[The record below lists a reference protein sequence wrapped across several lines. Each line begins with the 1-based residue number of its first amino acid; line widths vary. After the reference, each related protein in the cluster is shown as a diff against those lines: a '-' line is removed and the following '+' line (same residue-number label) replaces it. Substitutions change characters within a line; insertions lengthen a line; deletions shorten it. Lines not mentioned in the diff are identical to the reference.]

1 MRTTPLPSPAEAP
14 SPVAAPHPHLR
25 GSPQSTSDLV
35 SSRNVGCTAD
45 GNVPIEDNVWKA
57 NSQSPFALHE
67 QTATPYCTSPPTKK
81 ENSDSGKGY
90 QEDQGRSLQTLKE
103 LRRQM
108 EELLVYQQMQ
118 QSQTQNAS
126 ATRETTSSQADPVS
140 SNYESSRKRRISN
153 VSSPRIA
160 PLPTDAMPSTSYS
173 DSTGSGGTIRAADLT
188 PDNMPGQTPSYPFP
202 RMQHQSAPRSTQDP
216 THNHNPFKLTLPAEK
231 LKVHK
236 TSQLADERHPTSM
249 KTPTSHSVF
258 LPPQYKPVAEDP
270 TYPTPNLYDLTLQLN
285 ADPGLDAWWAN
296 VVHILQENYGA
307 ERASLAI
314 PGDAT
319 DLENV
324 PWGQKAVFDRNI
336 EGYERET
343 LQNQQSH
350 EEATGT
356 SDGSIKGAANPEKRK
371 DESTTES
378 LANGSGAAKLLK
390 RPSLLARHS
399 FAGFGKERK
408 LSTWQDSETSPQ
420 EQKAKNEN
428 KRVQISSENPDGTG
442 TTQSQSQTSATPYQV
457 HTVPFTQSFDPMSP
471 AQYNHRQAV
480 FPTSRPL
487 EVEIDPLIKRTG
499 VVKLFGRTGPVV
511 LTREYSEN
519 SAAKQSEGDVQTPE
533 DVVQV
538 TPTAEPV
545 RPSNK
550 EHAIRSRSVSNP
562 AASGLHAPRVP
573 LMEFYDEYEQVP
585 PSPWS
590 QSPAPSPAPR
600 AHAEQNPFFSSH
612 TVDEGAFAKHPP
624 QHDYSNLNPLEA
636 IGVDLAKSVIHIP
649 LLHAGRSKPTSPST
663 LRFPVAVISIL
674 SPIIPYPANLRQSLA
689 CLIPHLTTSFCLAQH
704 YSQLERQ
711 FASRLEAP
719 RYGHLLGL
727 GGTFSDESSELE
739 LVAGLSGHV
748 NYSIAD
754 DGSLEARAS
763 LSSPDE
769 RSNSAKPSPSGV
781 GTPGL
786 DLGSIGAGVPSVL
799 GESPGFPAKFG
810 TDAVDSY
817 FNVQQLK
824 GLRDA
829 LTHHRNRLSKPR
841 QNATTSTP
849 TSPGRLL
856 GKLPIDE
863 DGATVPDPTA
873 AQASPSQE
881 FRAPPV
887 ISPTQNSSRHPSANS
902 FYAQLPR
909 ELPRPFTDT
918 VAQLML
924 NSVPLHIFLA
934 KPQSGEVIWTNS
946 KFDAY
951 RRSQPQEQKLRDP
964 WQNIHSSER
973 EHVSQEWANAL
984 RTGSQF
990 TERVR
995 VKRFNDESAY
1005 RWFIFRANPLL
1016 SSTGEVLYWIGSFL
1030 DIHEQHIAELK
1041 AAQEREKFA
1050 IDAKYRAFSNSI
1062 PQIVFEATEYRGL
1075 IFVNEQWHL
1084 YTGQKLEE
1092 ALNFGFAKHLHPDD
1106 LEKCGV
1112 LSVYLSESQK
1122 ENTVSGLD
1130 TTLQERHLANGVT
1143 PALEEL
1149 VRRGVASVQKDENGR
1164 VFYSTEIRLRSKGA
1178 DFRWHL
1184 VRLVRVETSSFGSGE
1199 ASWYGTCTDIND
1211 RKNLE
1216 RELNKAMQQLNNQM
1230 ESKTKFF
1237 SNMSHE
1243 IRTPLNGILGTIPF
1257 ILDTHLD
1264 TDQRRMLDTIQNSST
1279 NLRELVDNIL
1289 DVSRV
1294 EAGKMSL
1301 VNSWFHVRSVIEDV
1315 IDTVSS
1321 RAIDKGLEI
1330 NYLMDVDVP
1339 PMVIGDRF
1347 RIRQVLINLVGNA
1360 VKFTSQGEI
1369 HIRCSIYHGTA
1380 TLSKETELLLNF
1392 DVVDTGKG
1400 FSARD
1405 AERLMQRFSQL
1416 GQNGSQQHAGSGL
1429 GLFLSKQLVEMHGG
1443 RLTPSSKEGQGAKF
1457 SFYVKVDAPPPPSP
1471 DEPRLVR
1478 QSSSMSEGLGLQSK
1492 PSSLQKMLFSS
1503 RDSIDSKGPDTS
1515 DISSVLDSPL
1525 SQPLSSSD
1533 PSARLTSNSFSE
1545 RSSVSSALPTPEL
1558 HAVDPLT
1565 KVDTAKSNNTDVSSQ
1580 ARPNTTAS
1588 SSSDTIRPVARP
1600 SSSTSRELSLS
1611 ITSAAVDAGSDAPVS
1626 QDPYSI
1632 LILCPLDNT
1641 RKAIKQH
1648 IEQVVPHEIHFSITS
1663 LPDVEDWKDSMNDE
1677 SSAKITHLV
1686 LNLPSVEDV
1695 QDVIQYVLDCDSASA
1710 PTLVIIS
1717 DLYQKRQI
1725 NSKIKELSASGGRVY
1740 TVPKPVKPSA
1750 FSAIFDPDN
1759 RRDLSKDRNQDM
1771 AREINNNFKTMSKMV
1786 KEVIGNKG
1794 YRILLVEDDET
1805 NRMVMLKYLDK
1816 IKVMA
1821 ETASNGQECTEM
1833 VFSKEP
1839 GYYSLIICDI
1849 QMPMKNGY
1857 ETCRDIRGWELKN
1870 HYPQIPIMALS
1881 ANAMTDQIEDAA
1893 RAGFNDYVTK
1903 PIKHNELGK
1912 MMMGLLDPSR
1922 PLLLLRD
1929 RLRRDNLRED

>member
-1 MRTTPLPSPAEAP
+1 MGDVQSMRTPPLPSPAEAP
-14 SPVAAPHPHLR
+14 SSLAAP
-25 GSPQSTSDLV
+25 QSIPAFILNQSDGHTV
-35 SSRNVGCTAD
+35 D
-45 GNVPIEDNVWKA
+45 GNASRRNKTWMA
-57 NSQSPFALHE
+57 NSHTSMLPE
-67 QTATPYCTSPPTKK
+67 QTTSLHYISPAAN
-81 ENSDSGKGY
+81 ENTELGKGCP
-90 QEDQGRSLQTLKE
+90 EDQGRSSHTLKE

-118 QSQTQNAS
+118 QQSQNNHTPS
-126 ATRETTSSQADPVS
+126 SREPSSSQAEPVS
-140 SNYESSRKRRISN
+140 SIPPEPTRKRRISN
-153 VSSPRIA
+153 VSSPKAA
-160 PLPTDAMPSTSYS
+160 PPSAGAMPSTSYS
-173 DSTGSGGTIRAADLT
+173 DSTGSGGTIRAVDS
-188 PDNMPGQTPSYPFP
+188 PIDDVPGRTPSYPFP
-202 RMQHQSAPRSTQDP
+202 KMQPQPALRPTQDP
-216 THNHNPFKLTLPAEK
+216 GFNPGAFKLTLPAEK
-231 LKVHK
+231 LKINMPTSHK
-236 TSQLADERHPTSM
+236 MDERLPTAV

-258 LPPQYKPVAEDP
+258 LPPQHRSMAEDP
-270 TYPTPNLYDLTLQLN
+270 FHPSPNLYDITLQLN

-296 VVHILQENYGA
+296 VVHILQEHFGA

-324 PWGQKAVFDRNI
+324 PWGQKAVFDQNAPTEPDHMQNHHLKREAALTRESSFRDHDDVDREMEERAAINI
-336 EGYERET
+336 
-343 LQNQQSH
+343 
-350 EEATGT
+350 
-356 SDGSIKGAANPEKRK
+356 
-371 DESTTES
+371 
-378 LANGSGAAKLLK
+378 ANGSGSTPVLQ
-390 RPSLLARHS
+390 RPSLLSRHS

-408 LSTWQDSETSPQ
+408 DVTWSSSETPHRTPKKIIEPNTQPQ
-420 EQKAKNEN
+420 
-428 KRVQISSENPDGTG
+428 SEIPDIPETEPA
-442 TTQSQSQTSATPYQV
+442 QHSHHSQQMRSTSHP
-457 HTVPFTQSFDPMSP
+457 QSFDPLGASGHR
-471 AQYNHRQAV
+471 HRQMV
-480 FPTSRPL
+480 FPATRPL
-487 EVEIDPLIKRTG
+487 EMEADPLIKRTG

-511 LTREYSEN
+511 LTREYLEN
-519 SAAKQSEGDVQTPE
+519 SGTAPKQANDEIVETPE
-533 DVVQV
+533 DKVQF
-538 TPTAEPV
+538 TPTGEPCEPTPQAQAS
-545 RPSNK
+545 R
-550 EHAIRSRSVSNP
+550 IRSLSNP
-562 AASGLHAPRVP
+562 VLHGSLPTKTP
-573 LMEFYDEYEQVP
+573 FIELYDEYEQVP

-600 AHAEQNPFFSSH
+600 THADQNPFFVDHS
-612 TVDEGAFAKHPP
+612 VDESAFAKHPP
-624 QHDYSNLNPLEA
+624 HHDYSNLRPLEA
-636 IGVDLAKSVIHIP
+636 IGVDFAKSVVHIP
-649 LLHAGRSKPTSPST
+649 LLHAGRSEQTPSST
-663 LRFPVAVISIL
+663 LRFPVAIISIL

-689 CLIPHLTTSFCLAQH
+689 YLLPHLTTSFCLAQQ
-704 YSQLERQ
+704 YSQLERK
-711 FASRLEAP
+711 FTSRLEVP

-748 NYSIAD
+748 NYTIAD
-754 DGSLEARAS
+754 DGSLSAHAS

-769 RSNSAKPSPSGV
+769 RPNSIKFSPSISAF
-781 GTPGL
+781 GTPGI
-786 DLGSIGAGVPSVL
+786 DLNYPGTGVVNNSV
-799 GESPGFPAKFG
+799 ESPGLAVMFG
-810 TDAVDSY
+810 NDGVDSY
-817 FNVQQLK
+817 FNVQK
-824 GLRDA
+824 SKSFREA
-829 LTHHRNRLSKPR
+829 LTQHRSRLNKTKLS
-841 QNATTSTP
+841 TTSTP
-849 TSPGRLL
+849 TSPGKVL
-856 GKLPIDE
+856 GKS
-863 DGATVPDPTA
+863 ATEEEVAASNDPSIA
-873 AQASPSQE
+873 VASPLQDS
-881 FRAPPV
+881 RAPPV
-887 ISPTQNSSRHPSANS
+887 ISPTQSSSRHPSSNS

-924 NSVPLHIFLA
+924 NSVPLHLFLA

-951 RRSQPQEQKLRDP
+951 RRSQPQEQRLRDP
-964 WQNIHSSER
+964 WQNIHTSER
-973 EHVSQEWANAL
+973 DHVSKEWANAL
-984 RTGSQF
+984 KTGSQF

-995 VKRFNDESAY
+995 VRRFNDESAY

-1016 SSTGEVLYWIGSFL
+1016 SATGEVLYWIGSFL

-1041 AAQEREKFA
+1041 ATQEREKFA
-1050 IDAKYRAFSNSI
+1050 TDAKYRAFSNSI
-1062 PQIVFEATEYRGL
+1062 PQVVFEATEYRGL

-1092 ALNFGFAKHLHPDD
+1092 ALNFGFAKHVHPDD
-1106 LEKCGV
+1106 LEKCGM
-1112 LSVYLSESQK
+1112 LSPYLAESSK
-1122 ENTVSGLD
+1122 ENTFEPGEKASDVAK
-1130 TTLQERHLANGVT
+1130 TTPKERHLSLGVT
-1143 PALEEL
+1143 PALDEL
-1149 VRRGVASVQKDENGR
+1149 VRRGVASLQKDENGR
-1164 VFYSTEIRLRSKGA
+1164 VFYSTEIRLRSRGG

-1257 ILDTHLD
+1257 ILDTQLD

-1321 RAIDKGLEI
+1321 RAVDKGLEI

-1369 HIRCSIYHGTA
+1369 HIRCSIYRDGPTPM
-1380 TLSKETELLLNF
+1380 KQTELLLNF

-1400 FSARD
+1400 FSSRD

-1443 RLTPSSKEGQGAKF
+1443 RLTPSSKEGQGARF
-1457 SFYVKVDAPPPPSP
+1457 SFHVKVDTSPPQSF
-1471 DEPRLVR
+1471 EEHRLAR
-1478 QSSSMSEGLGLQSK
+1478 HSSGASEILGTQVKSG
-1492 PSSLQKMLFSS
+1492 SLQKLLFSS
-1503 RDSIDSKGPDTS
+1503 RDSIDSKAPDAPDLAS
-1515 DISSVLDSPL
+1515 ALDSPL
-1525 SQPLSSSD
+1525 PQP
-1533 PSARLTSNSFSE
+1533 PSTSEPSVRFAFNSFSE
-1545 RSSVSSALPTPEL
+1545 RSSTSSPLLTPET
-1558 HAVDPLT
+1558 HAIDPLM
-1565 KVDTAKSNNTDVSSQ
+1565 KVDDTKSTATPPDAATLAGLNMGPSHSPGSISPTKPAPPV
-1580 ARPNTTAS
+1580 
-1588 SSSDTIRPVARP
+1588 DTGHKVP
-1600 SSSTSRELSLS
+1600 SSHR
-1611 ITSAAVDAGSDAPVS
+1611 
-1626 QDPYSI
+1626 PYSI

-1641 RKAIKQH
+1641 RMAIKQH
-1648 IEQVVPHEIHFSITS
+1648 IEQVVPLEISYSITAI
-1663 LPDVEDWKDSMNDE
+1663 PDVEDWKDSINDSTE
-1677 SSAKITHLV
+1677 AKPTHLV
-1686 LNLPSVEDV
+1686 LNLSSVDDV
-1695 QDVIQYVLDCDSASA
+1695 LDVMQYVSECDKDSAPA
-1710 PTLVIIS
+1710 LVIIS

-1725 NSKIKELSASGGRVY
+1725 NSRIKELSSTGRRVY

-1816 IKVMA
+1816 IKMMA
-1821 ETASNGQECTEM
+1821 ETAGNGQECTEM

-1849 QMPMKNGY
+1849 QMPVKNGY
-1857 ETCRDIRGWELKN
+1857 DTCRDIRDWELKN

-1881 ANAMTDQIEDAA
+1881 ANAMTDQIQDAS

-1912 MMMGLLDPSR
+1912 MMMGLLDPNR

-1929 RLRRDNLRED
+1929 RLRANYGDNP

>member
-1 MRTTPLPSPAEAP
+1 MRTPPLPSPAEAP
-14 SPVAAPHPHLR
+14 SPVAAPQSHHH
-25 GSPQSTSDLV
+25 GSSQSIPGLI
-35 SSRNVGCTAD
+35 SSQNDGYTVD
-45 GNVPIEDNVWKA
+45 GNATPDNTIWMA
-57 NSQSPFALHE
+57 NSLSPMLHE
-67 QTATPYCTSPPTKK
+67 QTANPQRIPSPTKQ
-81 ENSDSGKGY
+81 DTDPGKRSP
-90 QEDQGRSLQTLKE
+90 EDQGRSSQTLKE

-118 QSQTQNAS
+118 QQSHVQD
-126 ATRETTSSQADPVS
+126 SSHLSSSNADPIS
-140 SNYESSRKRRISN
+140 SSPPEPTRKRRISN
-153 VSSPRIA
+153 VSSPKAA
-160 PLPTDAMPSTSYS
+160 PTSAGAMPSTSCS
-173 DSTGSGGTIRAADLT
+173 DSTGSGGTIRALDSPTENL
-188 PDNMPGQTPSYPFP
+188 PGQTPSYPFP
-202 RMQHQSAPRSTQDP
+202 KMQPQPSAKPPHHSGF
-216 THNHNPFKLTLPAEK
+216 NPGAFKLTLPTEK
-231 LKVHK
+231 LKIHMAS
-236 TSQLADERHPTSM
+236 SQYPEERHPTPV
-249 KTPTSHSVF
+249 KTPTSSSIF
-258 LPPQYKPVAEDP
+258 LPPQHKPVAEDP
-270 TYPTPNLYDLTLQLN
+270 TYPSPNLYDLTLQLN

-296 VVHILQENYGA
+296 VVHILQEHFGA
-307 ERASLAI
+307 ERASLAV

-324 PWGQKAVFDRNI
+324 PWGQKAVFDQNAP
-336 EGYERET
+336 ESPD
-343 LQNQQSH
+343 LQQRHFQRGTV
-350 EEATGT
+350 ATGGDFPKA
-356 SDGSIKGAANPEKRK
+356 SNDAAKKSEQ
-371 DESTTES
+371 
-378 LANGSGAAKLLK
+378 ANGSGVAAK
-390 RPSLLARHS
+390 RPSLLSRHS

-408 LSTWQDSETSPQ
+408 ETTWSGSDASQKTKPGTERNEASTSE
-420 EQKAKNEN
+420 A
-428 KRVQISSENPDGTG
+428 DH
-442 TTQSQSQTSATPYQV
+442 ATPY
-457 HTVPFTQSFDPMSP
+457 TQSFDPMN
-471 AQYNHRQAV
+471 QDYRHRQLV
-480 FPTSRPL
+480 FPATRPL
-487 EVEIDPLIKRTG
+487 EVEADPLIKRTG

-519 SAAKQSEGDVQTPE
+519 LGAAPKSEDEVVQTPE
-533 DVVQV
+533 DKVQV
-538 TPTAEPV
+538 TPTAEPSHPISPAHV
-545 RPSNK
+545 ART
-550 EHAIRSRSVSNP
+550 RSVSNP
-562 AASGLHAPRVP
+562 VMPGSLSSQPP
-573 LMEFYDEYEQVP
+573 LMELFDEYEQVP

-600 AHAEQNPFFSSH
+600 AHAEQNPFFVSH
-612 TVDEGAFAKHPP
+612 AVDESAFAKHPP
-624 QHDYSNLNPLEA
+624 HHDYSNLRPLEA
-636 IGVDLAKSVIHIP
+636 IGVDLAKSVVHIP
-649 LLHAGRSKPTSPST
+649 LLHAGRSKPTSSST
-663 LRFPVAVISIL
+663 LRFPVAIISIL
-674 SPIIPYPANLRQSLA
+674 SPIMPYPANLRQSLA
-689 CLIPHLTTSFCLAQH
+689 YLMPHLTTSFCLAQQ

-711 FASRLEAP
+711 VASRLEAP

-748 NYSIAD
+748 NYTIAD
-754 DGSLEARAS
+754 DGSLSARAS

-769 RSNSAKPSPSGV
+769 RSNSTKLSPCISGF
-781 GTPGL
+781 GTPGI
-786 DLGSIGAGVPSVL
+786 DLNSIGAGALHNST
-799 GESPGFPAKFG
+799 ESPGLAVKLG
-810 TDAVDSY
+810 NDSVDSY
-817 FNVQQLK
+817 FNVQQSK
-824 GLRDA
+824 SFREA
-829 LTHHRNRLSKPR
+829 ITRNHRLSKAK
-841 QNATTSTP
+841 QSATSTP
-849 TSPGRLL
+849 TSPG
-856 GKLPIDE
+856 KLWSKPPGE
-863 DGATVPDPTA
+863 EEATNA
-873 AQASPSQE
+873 AVDQSIPVTSPLQDLRGPS
-881 FRAPPV
+881 V
-887 ISPTQNSSRHPSANS
+887 ISPTQNPPRHPSANS

-924 NSVPLHIFLA
+924 NSVPLHLFLA

-995 VKRFNDESAY
+995 VRRFNDESAY

-1016 SSTGEVLYWIGSFL
+1016 SATGEVLYWIGSFL
-1030 DIHEQHIAELK
+1030 DVHEQHIAELK
-1041 AAQEREKFA
+1041 ATQEREKFA

-1062 PQIVFEATEYRGL
+1062 PQVVFEATEYRGL

-1092 ALNFGFAKHLHPDD
+1092 ALNFGFAKHVHPDD
-1106 LEKCGV
+1106 MEKCGL
-1112 LSVYLSESQK
+1112 LSLYLAQSEK
-1122 ENTVSGLD
+1122 EAISETAEKSTDLV
-1130 TTLQERHLANGVT
+1130 TTAAKERPLSHGVT
-1143 PALEEL
+1143 PALDEL
-1149 VRRGVASVQKDENGR
+1149 VRRGVASLQKDENGR
-1164 VFYSTEIRLRSKGA
+1164 VFYSTEIRLRSKGG

-1257 ILDTHLD
+1257 ILDTQLD

-1315 IDTVSS
+1315 IDTVAS

-1360 VKFTSQGEI
+1360 VKFTAQGEI
-1369 HIRCSIYHGTA
+1369 HICCSIYHEPTA
-1380 TLSKETELLLNF
+1380 VTKETELLLNF

-1443 RLTPSSKEGQGAKF
+1443 KLTPSSKEGQGAKF

-1471 DEPRLVR
+1471 DEPRLPR
-1478 QSSSMSEGLGLQSK
+1478 HSSAVSEASGLPSK
-1492 PSSLQKMLFSS
+1492 SSSLQKLLFSS
-1503 RDSIDSKGPDTS
+1503 RDSIDSRAPGTPELAS
-1515 DISSVLDSPL
+1515 ALESPL
-1525 SQPLSSSD
+1525 SQPPSTSD
-1533 PSARLTSNSFSE
+1533 PSVRFALNSFSE
-1545 RSSVSSALPTPEL
+1545 RSSMSSALPTPEL

-1565 KVDTAKSNNTDVSSQ
+1565 RVDMANPAATQTDSNPESPTSTKPPPLEPGVG
-1580 ARPNTTAS
+1580 AS
-1588 SSSDTIRPVARP
+1588 SSHP
-1600 SSSTSRELSLS
+1600 
-1611 ITSAAVDAGSDAPVS
+1611 
-1626 QDPYSI
+1626 PYSI

-1641 RKAIKQH
+1641 RKAIQQH
-1648 IEQVVPHEIHFSITS
+1648 IEQVVPLEIPFSITTI
-1663 LPDVEDWKDSMNDE
+1663 PDVEDWRDSIND
-1677 SSAKITHLV
+1677 SSAKPTHLV
-1686 LNLPSVEDV
+1686 LNLPSVDDV
-1695 QDVIQYVLDCDSASA
+1695 LDVMQYVSECDPGSA
-1710 PTLVIIS
+1710 PALVVIS

-1725 NSKIKELSASGGRVY
+1725 NSRIKELSSSGRRVY

-1805 NRMVMLKYLDK
+1805 NRMVMMKYLDK

-1821 ETASNGQECTEM
+1821 ETAANGEECTGM

-1849 QMPMKNGY
+1849 QMPVKNGY
-1857 ETCRDIRGWELKN
+1857 DTCREIRAWELRN

-1929 RLRRDNLRED
+1929 RLKADQEGIHREE

>member
-1 MRTTPLPSPAEAP
+1 MGEVRSMRTTPLPSPAEAP
-14 SPVAAPHPHLR
+14 SPIAAPLSHR
-25 GSPQSTSDLV
+25 GSPQSTSDFV
-35 SSRNVGCTAD
+35 SSRNDEYGVD
-45 GNVPIEDNVWKA
+45 GNLTLEGNIWKA
-57 NSQSPFALHE
+57 NSQSSPVLHE
-67 QTATPYCTSPPTKK
+67 QTTNSYCTSPSAKK
-81 ENSDSGKGY
+81 EIPDSGKGH

-118 QSQTQNAS
+118 QSQNQNPS
-126 ATRETTSSQADPVS
+126 TTRHNPSQADTVPPS
-140 SNYESSRKRRISN
+140 SESSRKRRISN

-160 PLPTDAMPSTSYS
+160 PISTDAMPSASYS
-173 DSTGSGGTIRAADLT
+173 DSTGSGGTIRATDST
-188 PDNMPGQTPSYPFP
+188 PENLPGQTPSYPFP
-202 RMQHQSAPRSTQDP
+202 RMQHQSTPKSSQDP
-216 THNHNPFKLTLPAEK
+216 AAPTSNPFKLTLPSEK
-231 LKVHK
+231 LKI
-236 TSQLADERHPTSM
+236 SRMPAQAMDERQSGPM
-249 KTPTSHSVF
+249 KTPASHSVF
-258 LPPQYKPVAEDP
+258 LPLQHKSVAEDP
-270 TYPTPNLYDLTLQLN
+270 AYPTPNLYDLTLQLN

-296 VVHILQENYGA
+296 VVHVLQEHYGA
-307 ERASLAI
+307 ERASLAV

-336 EGYERET
+336 EYERDERADS
-343 LQNQQSH
+343 LQKPHSQA
-350 EEATGT
+350 EASGTGD
-356 SDGSIKGAANPEKRK
+356 SFAKGVGEAEKKKIGSMAERI
-371 DESTTES
+371 
-378 LANGSGAAKLLK
+378 ANGSIPTKSPK
-390 RPSLLARHS
+390 RPSLLSRHS

-408 LSTWQDSETSPQ
+408 VSTLQESDTLQHMQKMKIESKRMQIAEDSPVEPESPHNQAPTITQQ
-420 EQKAKNEN
+420 EHTMSFAQSLDP
-428 KRVQISSENPDGTG
+428 ISPS
-442 TTQSQSQTSATPYQV
+442 
-457 HTVPFTQSFDPMSP
+457 
-471 AQYNHRQAV
+471 QYNNRQVV

-487 EVEIDPLIKRTG
+487 EIENDPLIKRTG

-519 SAAKQSEGDVQTPE
+519 PAAKESRGDAQTPE

-545 RPSNK
+545 RPAHQ
-550 EHAIRSRSVSNP
+550 EHGTRSRSVSNP
-562 AASGLHAPRVP
+562 ATSGFHATKVP

-600 AHAEQNPFFSSH
+600 AHAEQNPFFASH
-612 TVDEGAFAKHPP
+612 TVDEDAFAKHPP
-624 QHDYSNLNPLEA
+624 PHDYANLNPLEA

-689 CLIPHLTTSFCLAQH
+689 YLIPHLTTSFCLAQH
-704 YSQLERQ
+704 YSQLEKQ

-748 NYSIAD
+748 NYTIAD
-754 DGSLEARAS
+754 DGSLSAHAS
-763 LSSPDE
+763 LSSPE
-769 RSNSAKPSPSGV
+769 EKSNSTKPSPSIPGF

-786 DLGSIGAGVPSVL
+786 DVSSLGGVTAVT
-799 GESPGFPAKFG
+799 GESPGFAARVG
-810 TDAVDSY
+810 NDGADSY
-817 FNVQQLK
+817 FNVQQTK
-824 GLRDA
+824 ALRDA
-829 LTHHRNRLSKPR
+829 LAHNWNRLSKPR
-841 QNATTSTP
+841 PNAATSTP
-849 TSPGRLL
+849 TSPGKLL
-856 GKLPIDE
+856 GKLPEEE
-863 DGATVPDPTA
+863 DAGLNQDQSI

-881 FRAPPV
+881 LRAPPV

-951 RRSQPQEQKLRDP
+951 RRSQPQDQKMRDP

-1016 SSTGEVLYWIGSFL
+1016 SATGEVLYWIGSFL

-1112 LSVYLSESQK
+1112 LSLYLAETQKDNGSEA
-1122 ENTVSGLD
+1122 LAAPP
-1130 TTLQERHLANGVT
+1130 QERHLANGVT

-1164 VFYSTEIRLRSKGA
+1164 VFYSTEIRLRSKGG

-1257 ILDTHLD
+1257 ILDTQLD

-1315 IDTVSS
+1315 IDTISS

-1330 NYLMDVDVP
+1330 NYLMSVDVP

-1369 HIRCSIYHGTA
+1369 HICCCIKPSTA
-1380 TLSKETELLLNF
+1380 PLSKESELLLNF

-1457 SFYVKVDAPPPPSP
+1457 SFYVKVDAPPPPAP

-1478 QSSSMSEGLGLQSK
+1478 QSSTMSENLGAQAK
-1492 PSSLQKMLFSS
+1492 PSALQKFLFSS
-1503 RDSIDSKGPDTS
+1503 KDSVDPKGTDSSDVTS
-1515 DISSVLDSPL
+1515 TLDSPL
-1525 SQPLSSSD
+1525 SQAPSSSD
-1533 PSARLTSNSFSE
+1533 PSTRFALNSVSE

-1558 HAVDPLT
+1558 HAADPLIRA
-1565 KVDTAKSNNTDVSSQ
+1565 DTAKPTNHVDPSSQ
-1580 ARPNTTAS
+1580 SRPDTTDSAS
-1588 SSSDTIRPVARP
+1588 Q
-1600 SSSTSRELSLS
+1600 ELSVPS
-1611 ITSAAVDAGSDAPVS
+1611 EPVEAGPETPSA
-1626 QDPYSI
+1626 QHPYSI
-1632 LILCPLDNT
+1632 LILCPLNNT

-1648 IEQVVPHEIHFSITS
+1648 IEQVVPHEIPFSITS
-1663 LPDVEDWKDSMNDE
+1663 LPDIEDWKDSMNDE
-1677 SSAKITHLV
+1677 SSSKITHLV

-1695 QDVIQYVLDCDSASA
+1695 LDITQFVSDCDAASA

-1725 NSKIKELSASGGRVY
+1725 HSRIKELSSSGRRVY

-1750 FSAIFDPDN
+1750 FSEIFDPDN

-1816 IKVMA
+1816 IKIMA

-1849 QMPMKNGY
+1849 QMPVKNGY
-1857 ETCRDIRGWELKN
+1857 ETCREIRNWELKN

-1929 RLRRDNLRED
+1929 RLKRDNHRED

>member
-1 MRTTPLPSPAEAP
+1 MGEVRSMRTPPLPSPAEAP
-14 SPVAAPHPHLR
+14 SPVAAPHSHR
-25 GSPQSTSDLV
+25 RDSSQSTGFLPVHNAGFSI
-35 SSRNVGCTAD
+35 D
-45 GNVPIEDNVWKA
+45 GDAITENNTWNA
-57 NSQSPFALHE
+57 NSHSSPIPLE
-67 QTATPYCTSPPTKK
+67 QTSNACHITTPAKK
-81 ENSDSGKGY
+81 DNPEAGKY
-90 QEDQGRSLQTLKE
+90 PEDQGRSLQTLKE

-118 QSQTQNAS
+118 QSQNQSSSAS
-126 ATRETTSSQADPVS
+126 REAPSSQTDPVS
-140 SNYESSRKRRISN
+140 SNSPGSTRKRPLN
-153 VSSPRIA
+153 VSFQKVTSS
-160 PLPTDAMPSTSYS
+160 TGAMPSASFS
-173 DSTGSGGTIRAADLT
+173 DSTGSGGTIRAMDSTPENLT
-188 PDNMPGQTPSYPFP
+188 GQTPSYPFP
-202 RMQHQSAPRSTQDP
+202 RMQTQPTSKPSQNSTLSRSA
-216 THNHNPFKLTLPAEK
+216 FKLTLPSEK
-231 LKVHK
+231 LKIHMAP
-236 TSQLADERHPTSM
+236 SQIEEEQQLTGLD
-249 KTPTSHSVF
+249 TPHLQRFF
-258 LPPQYKPVAEDP
+258 LPPQAKNVIEDP
-270 TYPTPNLYDLTLQLN
+270 NYPSPNLYDLTLQLN
-285 ADPGLDAWWAN
+285 ADPGLDAWWGN
-296 VVHILQENYGA
+296 VIHILQAHYGA
-307 ERASLAI
+307 ERVSLAV

-324 PWGQKAVFDRNI
+324 PWGQKAVFDQNI
-336 EGYERET
+336 EPESQARHLHDET
-343 LQNQQSH
+343 TTTRDNNSKEKEDLEKKKESFIA
-350 EEATGT
+350 EA
-356 SDGSIKGAANPEKRK
+356 
-371 DESTTES
+371 
-378 LANGSGAAKLLK
+378 LANGSSASNSPK
-390 RPSLLARHS
+390 RPSLLSRHS

-408 LSTWQDSETSPQ
+408 NPNIQDSDTQRLRSLKNPSKPEVKRTSTLP
-420 EQKAKNEN
+420 
-428 KRVQISSENPDGTG
+428 ENPTAAETEPLHTHD
-442 TTQSQSQTSATPYQV
+442 TP
-457 HTVPFTQSFDPMSP
+457 
-471 AQYNHRQAV
+471 RQAV
-480 FPTSRPL
+480 FPIPRPL
-487 EVEIDPLIKRTG
+487 EVETDPLIKRTG
-499 VVKLFGRTGPVV
+499 VVKLFGRTEPVV
-511 LTREYSEN
+511 LTREYSQGLASDQTPCE
-519 SAAKQSEGDVQTPE
+519 TPE
-533 DVVQV
+533 DKIQV
-538 TPTAEPV
+538 TPSAEP
-545 RPSNK
+545 SNNQ
-550 EHAIRSRSVSNP
+550 APYAARARSTSNP
-562 AASGLHAPRVP
+562 PALGLQAHRS
-573 LMEFYDEYEQVP
+573 MEFFDEYEQIP

-600 AHAEQNPFFSSH
+600 AHAEQNPFFVSH
-612 TVDEGAFAKHPP
+612 AVDEEAFAKHPP
-624 QHDYSNLNPLEA
+624 PHDYSNLKPLEA
-636 IGVDLAKSVIHIP
+636 IGVDLAKSVVHIP
-649 LLHAGRSKPTSPST
+649 LLHAGRSKQTSPST

-674 SPIIPYPANLRQSLA
+674 SSIMPYPSNLRKSLA
-689 CLIPHLTTSFCLAQH
+689 YLMPHLTTSFCLAQQ

-711 FASRLEAP
+711 VTSRLEIP

-748 NYSIAD
+748 NYTIAD
-754 DGSLEARAS
+754 DGSLSARAS
-763 LSSPDE
+763 LSSPEE
-769 RSNSAKPSPSGV
+769 RAGSTKPSPSISGL
-781 GTPGL
+781 GTPGF
-786 DLGSIGAGVPSVL
+786 DLSNIGAGTNTNPN
-799 GESPGFPAKFG
+799 ESPGLAARLG
-810 TDAVDSY
+810 NDGVDSY
-817 FNVQQLK
+817 FNVQQSK
-824 GLRDA
+824 QFREA
-829 LTHHRNRLSKPR
+829 IAQHRIRLSKAKQSVP
-841 QNATTSTP
+841 TSTP
-849 TSPGRLL
+849 TSPGKLL
-856 GKLPIDE
+856 GK
-863 DGATVPDPTA
+863 VPTEEELAPQDQSPA
-873 AQASPSQE
+873 IISPSQE
-881 FRAPPV
+881 IKAPPV
-887 ISPTQNSSRHPSANS
+887 ISPTQTSSRHPSTNS
-902 FYAQLPR
+902 FYAQLQR

-924 NSVPLHIFLA
+924 NSVPLHLFLA

-946 KFDAY
+946 KFDAF

-1016 SSTGEVLYWIGSFL
+1016 SATGEVLYWIGSFL

-1050 IDAKYRAFSNSI
+1050 TDAKYRAFSNSI

-1084 YTGQKLEE
+1084 YTGQKLED
-1092 ALNFGFAKHLHPDD
+1092 ALNFGFAKHVHHDD
-1106 LEKCGV
+1106 LEKCGL
-1112 LSVYLSESQK
+1112 LSVYLHEAQKNGASLDSGEVGTETTTAKASQEK
-1122 ENTVSGLD
+1122 
-1130 TTLQERHLANGVT
+1130 HLGQGVT

-1149 VRRGVASVQKDENGR
+1149 VKRGVASVQRDENGR
-1164 VFYSTEIRLRSKGA
+1164 VFYSTELRLRSKGG

-1184 VRLVRVETSSFGSGE
+1184 VRLVCVETSSFGSGE

-1257 ILDTHLD
+1257 ILDTQLD

-1360 VKFTSQGEI
+1360 VKFTAQGEI
-1369 HIRCSIYHGTA
+1369 HICCSIYHDSSA
-1380 TLSKETELLLNF
+1380 NMKKSELLLNF

-1443 RLTPSSKEGQGAKF
+1443 KLTPSSKEGQGAKF
-1457 SFYVKVDAPPPPSP
+1457 SFHVKVDAPPPPTH
-1471 DEPRLVR
+1471 DESRTIR
-1478 QSSSMSEGLGLQSK
+1478 QSQGASEALGAQPKL
-1492 PSSLQKMLFSS
+1492 SSLQKLLFSK
-1503 RDSIDSKGPDTS
+1503 DPLNNKGPDQS
-1515 DISSVLDSPL
+1515 E
-1525 SQPLSSSD
+1525 LSSALESSLTKAHPNAD
-1533 PSARLTSNSFSE
+1533 PSSRFPTNNLSE
-1545 RSSVSSALPTPEL
+1545 RSSFSSALPTPDL
-1558 HAVDPLT
+1558 STVDPLV
-1565 KVDTAKSNNTDVSSQ
+1565 KIDSSAPGEGDTVTPVGGDSPRPATESSSQ
-1580 ARPNTTAS
+1580 AQETPDPTKPTALDGATDAKQS
-1588 SSSDTIRPVARP
+1588 P
-1600 SSSTSRELSLS
+1600 SSF
-1611 ITSAAVDAGSDAPVS
+1611 
-1626 QDPYSI
+1626 SI
-1632 LILCPLDNT
+1632 LILCPMDNT

-1648 IEQVVPHEIHFSITS
+1648 IEQVVPLEVPFSITS
-1663 LPDVEDWKDSMNDE
+1663 TPDVEDWRDHVSDE
-1677 SSAKITHLV
+1677 SVSKLTHLV
-1686 LNLPSVEDV
+1686 LNLPSVDDV
-1695 QDVIQYVLDCDSASA
+1695 SDVIQYVSECDPATA

-1717 DLYQKRQI
+1717 DLYQKRQV
-1725 NSKIKELSASGGRVY
+1725 NSKIKELAATGKRVY

-1821 ETASNGQECTEM
+1821 ETATNGQECTEM

-1849 QMPMKNGY
+1849 QMPVKNGY
-1857 ETCRDIRGWELKN
+1857 DTCREIRQWELKN

-1912 MMMGLLDPSR
+1912 MMMGLLDPNR

-1929 RLRRDNLRED
+1929 RLRADSEDHHRE

>member
-1 MRTTPLPSPAEAP
+1 MGDVHSMRTPPLPSPAEAP
-14 SPVAAPHPHLR
+14 SPVAAPQTHHHHHHHHA
-25 GSPQSTSDLV
+25 SSQSIPGFIPSQNDRYKV
-35 SSRNVGCTAD
+35 D
-45 GNVPIEDNVWKA
+45 GNATPDPMTWMA
-57 NSQSPFALHE
+57 NTPSPLVHE
-67 QTATPYCTSPPTKK
+67 QTAK
-81 ENSDSGKGY
+81 ENPDLANGTP
-90 QEDQGRSLQTLKE
+90 EDQGRSSQTLKE

-118 QSQTQNAS
+118 QQSHVQ
-126 ATRETTSSQADPVS
+126 TSSSSLPDPAS
-140 SNYESSRKRRISN
+140 SNPPEPTRKRRISN
-153 VSSPRIA
+153 VSSPNA
-160 PLPTDAMPSTSYS
+160 VPASAGAMPSTSCS
-173 DSTGSGGTIRAADLT
+173 DSTGSGGTIKAADSPT
-188 PDNMPGQTPSYPFP
+188 ENPPGQTPSYPFP
-202 RMQHQSAPRSTQDP
+202 KMQSQPVAKPLQDP
-216 THNHNPFKLTLPAEK
+216 AVSQPGAFKLTLPTEK
-231 LKVHK
+231 LKIHMAS
-236 TSQLADERHPTSM
+236 SQIPDPRHPTPV
-249 KTPTSHSVF
+249 KTPTSTSIF
-258 LPPQYKPVAEDP
+258 LPPQHKPVTEDP
-270 TYPTPNLYDLTLQLN
+270 AYPTPNLYDLTLQLN

-296 VVHILQENYGA
+296 VVHILQESFGA
-307 ERASLAI
+307 ERASLAV

-324 PWGQKAVFDRNI
+324 PWGQKAVFDQNAPESDDSQPRHFQ
-336 EGYERET
+336 RET
-343 LQNQQSH
+343 ISARQDSPKDNDEAAKKK
-350 EEATGT
+350 EEQF
-356 SDGSIKGAANPEKRK
+356 SANLP
-371 DESTTES
+371 
-378 LANGSGAAKLLK
+378 NGSGVAAK
-390 RPSLLARHS
+390 RPSLLSRHS

-408 LSTWQDSETSPQ
+408 ETAWSSSDASQKTKTETTRNETSTIH
-420 EQKAKNEN
+420 EG
-428 KRVQISSENPDGTG
+428 DH
-442 TTQSQSQTSATPYQV
+442 Y
-457 HTVPFTQSFDPMSP
+457 TQSFDPLNP
-471 AQYNHRQAV
+471 DYRHRQVV
-480 FPTSRPL
+480 FPATRPL
-487 EVEIDPLIKRTG
+487 EVETDPLIKRTG

-519 SAAKQSEGDVQTPE
+519 PGAVSKNDEVVQTPE
-533 DVVQV
+533 DKVQV
-538 TPTAEPV
+538 TPTAEPSHPL
-545 RPSNK
+545 PSA
-550 EHAIRSRSVSNP
+550 HVARTRSVSNP
-562 AASGLHAPRVP
+562 IMPGSLSSQTP
-573 LMEFYDEYEQVP
+573 LMELYDEYEQVP

-600 AHAEQNPFFSSH
+600 AHAEQNPFFVSH
-612 TVDEGAFAKHPP
+612 AVDESAFAKHPP
-624 QHDYSNLNPLEA
+624 HHDYSNLRPLEA
-636 IGVDLAKSVIHIP
+636 IGVDLAKSVVHIP
-649 LLHAGRSKPTSPST
+649 LLHAGRSKQTSSST

-674 SPIIPYPANLRQSLA
+674 SSIIPYPANLRQSLA
-689 CLIPHLTTSFCLAQH
+689 YLMPHLTTSFCLAQQ

-711 FASRLEAP
+711 FASRLEVP

-748 NYSIAD
+748 NYTIAD
-754 DGSLEARAS
+754 DGSLSARAS

-769 RSNSAKPSPSGV
+769 RSNSIKLSPSISGFP
-781 GTPGL
+781 TPGI
-786 DLGSIGAGVPSVL
+786 DLSSVGAGTL
-799 GESPGFPAKFG
+799 NNTESPGLTAKLG
-810 TDAVDSY
+810 NDGGDSY
-817 FNVQQLK
+817 FNVPQPK
-824 GLRDA
+824 GLHKAITQHQNPR
-829 LTHHRNRLSKPR
+829 LTRAKQS
-841 QNATTSTP
+841 ATSTP
-849 TSPGRLL
+849 TSPGKLS
-856 GKLPIDE
+856 GKLPGE
-863 DGATVPDPTA
+863 EELATTLDQNAPVT
-873 AQASPSQE
+873 SPMQDL
-881 FRAPPV
+881 RVPPV
-887 ISPTQNSSRHPSANS
+887 ISPTQNPPRHPSTNS

-924 NSVPLHIFLA
+924 NSVPLHLFLA

-973 EHVSQEWANAL
+973 DHVSQEWANAL

-995 VKRFNDESAY
+995 VRRFNDETAY

-1016 SSTGEVLYWIGSFL
+1016 SATGEVLYWIGSFL
-1030 DIHEQHIAELK
+1030 DVHEQHIAELK
-1041 AAQEREKFA
+1041 ATQEREKFA

-1062 PQIVFEATEYRGL
+1062 PQVVFEATEYRGL

-1084 YTGQKLEE
+1084 YTGQKLGE
-1092 ALNFGFAKHLHPDD
+1092 ALNFGFAKHVHSDD
-1106 LEKCGV
+1106 MEKCGL
-1112 LSVYLSESQK
+1112 LSLYLAQSEK
-1122 ENTVSGLD
+1122 EATPD
-1130 TTLQERHLANGVT
+1130 TSEKSSDVAKTIPKERHLSHGVT
-1143 PALEEL
+1143 PALDEL
-1149 VRRGVASVQKDENGR
+1149 VRRGVATLQKDENGR
-1164 VFYSTEIRLRSKGA
+1164 VFYSTEIRLRSRGG

-1257 ILDTHLD
+1257 ILDTQLD

-1360 VKFTSQGEI
+1360 VKFTAQGEI
-1369 HIRCSIYHGTA
+1369 HICCSIYHEPA
-1380 TLSKETELLLNF
+1380 ALAKETELLLNF

-1443 RLTPSSKEGQGAKF
+1443 KLTPSSKEGQGAKF
-1457 SFYVKVDAPPPPSP
+1457 SFYVKVDAPSPPSP
-1471 DEPRLVR
+1471 DEPRLPR
-1478 QSSSMSEGLGLQSK
+1478 HSSAASEVLGAPMK
-1492 PSSLQKMLFSS
+1492 HGSLQKLLFSS
-1503 RDSIDSKGPDTS
+1503 RDSIDSRAPDPPEL
-1515 DISSVLDSPL
+1515 SSALESPL
-1525 SQPLSSSD
+1525 SQPPSASD
-1533 PSARLTSNSFSE
+1533 PSVRFALNSFSE
-1545 RSSVSSALPTPEL
+1545 RSSMSSALPTPEL
-1558 HAVDPLT
+1558 HAVDPLA
-1565 KVDTAKSNNTDVSSQ
+1565 KVDMPKPIPTQ
-1580 ARPNTTAS
+1580 ADSAPESPSTEPAPPKPGVDAS
-1588 SSSDTIRPVARP
+1588 SSHS
-1600 SSSTSRELSLS
+1600 
-1611 ITSAAVDAGSDAPVS
+1611 
-1626 QDPYSI
+1626 PYSI

-1648 IEQVVPHEIHFSITS
+1648 IEQVVPLEIPFSIMAT
-1663 LPDVEDWKDSMNDE
+1663 PDVEDWRDSISD
-1677 SSAKITHLV
+1677 SAAKPTHLV
-1686 LNLPSVEDV
+1686 LNLPSVDDV
-1695 QDVIQYVLDCDSASA
+1695 LDVMQYVSECDQDTA
-1710 PTLVIIS
+1710 PALVIIS

-1725 NSKIKELSASGGRVY
+1725 NSRIKELSSSGRRVY

-1805 NRMVMLKYLDK
+1805 NRMVMMKYLDK

-1821 ETASNGQECTEM
+1821 ETAANGQECTGM

-1849 QMPMKNGY
+1849 QMPVKNGY
-1857 ETCRDIRGWELKN
+1857 DTCREIRSWELRN

-1929 RLRRDNLRED
+1929 RLKADHEEGHREE

>member
-1 MRTTPLPSPAEAP
+1 MGEVNSMKTPPLPSPAEAP
-14 SPVAAPHPHLR
+14 SPVAAPHSHCRPSLQPAHSVSVHDVHYAVD
-25 GSPQSTSDLV
+25 GHATPGN
-35 SSRNVGCTAD
+35 SSRN
-45 GNVPIEDNVWKA
+45 A
-57 NSQSPFALHE
+57 NSRSSPISHE
-67 QTATPYCTSPPTKK
+67 QTATACHIPSPPKK
-81 ENSDSGKGY
+81 DSPEAGKGT

-118 QSQTQNAS
+118 QSQNQSTSAARELSAS
-126 ATRETTSSQADPVS
+126 QPDPAPSSTT
-140 SNYESSRKRRISN
+140 ESTRKRPLN
-153 VSSPRIA
+153 VSFAKTLSTTGA
-160 PLPTDAMPSTSYS
+160 LPSASYS
-173 DSTGSGGTIRAADLT
+173 DSTGSGGTIRAMDSNT
-188 PDNMPGQTPSYPFP
+188 SPDNLPGPTPSYPFP
-202 RMQHQSAPRSTQDP
+202 RMESHFPNRAAQDSAL
-216 THNHNPFKLTLPAEK
+216 NHNAFKLTLPAD
-231 LKVHK
+231 KVK
-236 TSQLADERHPTSM
+236 ARMGPSDNADEQFSAAAYPQG
-249 KTPTSHSVF
+249 VF
-258 LPPQYKPVAEDP
+258 LPPQYKAVPEDP
-270 TYPTPNLYDLTLQLN
+270 AYPSPNLYELTLQLN
-285 ADPGLDAWWAN
+285 ADPGLEAWWAN
-296 VVHILQENYGA
+296 VVQILQTHYGA
-307 ERASLAI
+307 ERASLAV

-324 PWGQKAVFDRNI
+324 PWGQKAVFDPDALPI
-336 EGYERET
+336 DAGQ
-343 LQNQQSH
+343 LQGEASTSDDAASKGNK
-350 EEATGT
+350 EATAKK
-356 SDGSIKGAANPEKRK
+356 KGL
-371 DESTTES
+371 
-378 LANGSGAAKLLK
+378 LAEAVLNGSKASHSPK
-390 RPSLLARHS
+390 RPSLLSRHS

-408 LSTWQDSETSPQ
+408 Q
-420 EQKAKNEN
+420 
-428 KRVQISSENPDGTG
+428 PDWRDTESKCGEHVGGPPKTESKG
-442 TTQSQSQTSATPYQV
+442 TQSDIETPTNEPEPTFGLTPQ
-457 HTVPFTQSFDPMSP
+457 
-471 AQYNHRQAV
+471 RLAV
-480 FPTSRPL
+480 FPVPRPL
-487 EVEIDPLIKRTG
+487 EVESDPLIKRTG
-499 VVKLFGRTGPVV
+499 VVKLFGRTNPVV
-511 LTREYSEN
+511 LTREYSEGVVN
-519 SAAKQSEGDVQTPE
+519 HPGQGEPLETPE
-533 DVVQV
+533 DKPQA
-538 TPTAEPV
+538 TPTAQPANANQSS
-545 RPSNK
+545 RP
-550 EHAIRSRSVSNP
+550 ARARGVSNP
-562 AASGLHAPRVP
+562 GLFKSRGTPS
-573 LMEFYDEYEQVP
+573 MELFDEYEQVP

-600 AHAEQNPFFSSH
+600 AHAEQNPFFVSH
-612 TVDEGAFAKHPP
+612 AVDESAFAKHPP
-624 QHDYSNLNPLEA
+624 PHDYSNLGPLEA
-636 IGVDLAKSVIHIP
+636 IGVDFAKSVVHIP
-649 LLHAGRSKPTSPST
+649 LLHVGRAKDTSPST

-674 SPIIPYPANLRQSLA
+674 SPVIPYPTNLRRSLSY
-689 CLIPHLTTSFCLAQH
+689 LMPHLTTSFGLAQQ

-711 FASRLEAP
+711 ITSRLEAP

-748 NYSIAD
+748 SYTIAD
-754 DGSLEARAS
+754 DGSLSARAS
-763 LSSPDE
+763 ISSPEE
-769 RSNSAKPSPSGV
+769 RSSSTKLSPSLSNL
-781 GTPGL
+781 GTPGF
-786 DLGSIGAGVPSVL
+786 DLGLIASGGTTL
-799 GESPGFPAKFG
+799 CESPGVVPKTG
-810 TDAVDSY
+810 TDNPDGY
-817 FNVQQLK
+817 FNVHQSK
-824 GLRDA
+824 GFRDA
-829 LTHHRNRLSKPR
+829 ITQHRNRLAKMR
-841 QNATTSTP
+841 QNMASSTP
-849 TSPGRLL
+849 TSPGRLVS
-856 GKLPIDE
+856 KSADE
-863 DGATVPDPTA
+863 EATPQDQSPGVV
-873 AQASPSQE
+873 SPSQDTKG
-881 FRAPPV
+881 PQV
-887 ISPTQNSSRHPSANS
+887 VSPTQTASRHPSTNS
-902 FYAQLPR
+902 FYAQLQR
-909 ELPRPFTDT
+909 ELPRPFSDT

-924 NSVPLHIFLA
+924 NSVPLHLFLA

-951 RRSQPQEQKLRDP
+951 RRSQPQEQKVRDL

-973 EHVSQEWANAL
+973 EHLSQEWANAL

-1050 IDAKYRAFSNSI
+1050 TDAKYRAFSNSI

-1092 ALNFGFAKHLHPDD
+1092 ALNFGFAKHVHTDD
-1106 LEKCGV
+1106 LEKCGL
-1112 LSVYLSESQK
+1112 LSLYLAEPQKVESAAGAG
-1122 ENTVSGLD
+1122 ENAAEAVRKAVSQDNQFG
-1130 TTLQERHLANGVT
+1130 QGVT

-1149 VRRGVASVQKDENGR
+1149 VRRGVASVQRDENGR
-1164 VFYSTEIRLRSKGA
+1164 VFYSTEIRLRSRGG

-1184 VRLVRVETSSFGSGE
+1184 VRLVCVETSSFGSGE

-1257 ILDTHLD
+1257 ILDTQLD

-1294 EAGKMSL
+1294 EAGKMTM

-1330 NYLMDVDVP
+1330 NYLMDSNVP

-1360 VKFTSQGEI
+1360 VKFTAQGEI
-1369 HIRCSIYHGTA
+1369 HICCSIYDGSPA
-1380 TLSKETELLLNF
+1380 PPKSTELLLNF

-1400 FSARD
+1400 FSVRD

-1443 RLTPSSKEGQGAKF
+1443 KLTPTSKEGQGAKF
-1457 SFYVKVDAPPPPSP
+1457 SFYVRVDAPPPPPTP

-1478 QSSSMSEGLGLQSK
+1478 QSSSTSDVFLEHFK
-1492 PSSLQKMLFSS
+1492 PNPLQKLLFRKDSMDSRGPDAADFSS
-1503 RDSIDSKGPDTS
+1503 ALENSLAQPQTGYEPHVRFPSI
-1515 DISSVLDSPL
+1515 
-1525 SQPLSSSD
+1525 
-1533 PSARLTSNSFSE
+1533 NFSE
-1545 RSSVSSALPTPEL
+1545 KSSISSALPTPDL
-1558 HAVDPLT
+1558 YTVDPLAKLDHT
-1565 KVDTAKSNNTDVSSQ
+1565 KSALPSGDITQPTA
-1580 ARPNTTAS
+1580 PS
-1588 SSSDTIRPVARP
+1588 SSSP
-1600 SSSTSRELSLS
+1600 SQESFASTKPTEY
-1611 ITSAAVDAGSDAPVS
+1611 TGSDAQPLPS
-1626 QDPYSI
+1626 SYWI

-1641 RKAIKQH
+1641 RQAIKQH
-1648 IEQVVPHEIHFSITS
+1648 IEQVVPLEVPFSITS
-1663 LPDVEDWKDSMNDE
+1663 TSDVEDWRDSVSDVT
-1677 SSAKITHLV
+1677 KLTHLV
-1686 LNLPSVEDV
+1686 LNLPNVD
-1695 QDVIQYVLDCDSASA
+1695 DVLDMMHYVSECDLETA
-1710 PTLVIIS
+1710 PSLVIIS

-1725 NSKIKELSASGGRVY
+1725 NSRILELASSGRRIY

-1750 FSAIFDPDN
+1750 FSSIFDPDN

-1794 YRILLVEDDET
+1794 YRVLLVEDDDT

-1821 ETASNGQECTEM
+1821 ETATNGQECTEM

-1849 QMPMKNGY
+1849 QMPIKNGY
-1857 ETCRDIRGWELKN
+1857 ETCREIRAWESKN

-1912 MMMGLLDPSR
+1912 MMMGLLDPNR

-1929 RLRRDNLRED
+1929 RLKAENAGKFRAE